1 MSGVQDIIDQIV
13 SDKLSSP
20 TTTQPRLIPT
30 PTLPSTPS
38 IPRLNLPPANLSF
51 LTKLQDKPKD
61 RGFWGGLVQNV
72 LRVPG
77 IAYDAV
83 KGVPTFAGKTV
94 QTLAGIGET
103 VFDAGTNIFDKNLYN
118 SRLEVDFKKGEALG
132 LSGADLI
139 GYSMQRQLPLGAVVI
154 PSFARTGARIGEVA
168 TLGLWDTGE
177 AGFDYYQ
184 GLKQGTLTDMLVE
197 DVGNA
202 ALLGTLG
209 AAAGVTLPISTA
221 TSTALA
227 SSRLGRAGLAVRDFS
242 IMPVG
247 STIKGTARLTGSL
260 GEKLATSIPQTSRFA
275 RPLTEAANRVA
286 TSPYPLRSLAGESS
300 IQLWR
305 ARANSKA
312 YATQNEINLRKDQ
325 QRNLSVTSPAWQ
337 ALEFEIKDLEKLRI
351 KYNKRAGLFRD
362 ARTELTKLTRE
373 AEQVR
378 TTLVAAGARYA
389 SLGMIPDT
397 VEHLQKQADFY
408 RQQAEV
414 KTSEGDTPTA
424 ANLNAVADFYQQQAE
439 VKATDTTG
447 TFENPAPTWVAP
459 ATTLLVTQ
467 KLNGIL
473 LDLQQGLSI
482 EEILKNLQPEQL
494 TPDLSEMGYGY
505 TIDDVQKA
513 IAYAQNTLSPIERIQ
528 IDIYKQYLQNWHQ
541 FWWDQTQQ
549 RVGMTTETIPFTYA
563 GTAPDPGLLLR
574 YLEDSQPRY
583 KELMYQILDEYVLE
597 HAEEIQPGLLAEAK
611 IDVKSKGTWKKL
623 AAEPI
628 DSAEYV
634 LAYEVLKLAF
644 NELRANPTFAELMQ
658 APMIYPA
665 PMRPAMFVEQRRL
678 KQAMARDTAT
688 MAQKLQQLLD
698 EHGDLLDEK
707 TKTLIEEALIKAA
720 GREGRFDKK
729 TFNNLLQKLSSISN
743 KAADQLARLE
753 TDQGLLAT
761 RQSGVDTKLSNA
773 ITVMNDVQLLIETIT
788 DNPAAVLGDTPR
800 LTSAKQA
807 LEENFNRR
815 DSIPAELAV
824 IDEAI
829 AASVAQQKADNV
841 SIQQDA
847 DNLKIDIAD
856 GQQRLN
862 DTLSEQERLQTE
874 HDDLQSDI
882 DAYNKLTEEQLAFL
896 PQDLSIALGIAGE
909 SSKRTSVTEGQAR
922 ATKRLM
928 LEEAQQYADVT
939 QGVMERLLPSPLRRH
954 KTKLGS
960 LEADYNLNS
969 FMQEDYRS
977 QFEAGV
983 QSVSGIED
991 PKKVVRDFINAETV
1005 IDDGQPIDNASKIAE
1020 QTDAFGNQTKEF
1032 ESTSDFMFEL
1042 GRAWAEQ
1049 QLAEQ
1054 TVRRIKQTSL
1064 KSMRE
1069 QLLKQD
1075 GGDELANAI
1084 YEATEQRADSVQQIE
1099 RMFEFLDRDT
1109 LSSAVTRRGILRK
1122 KLDDIEGAITRIER
1136 PLAERKARLTDL
1148 TERLRPKISPE
1159 LQKQRA
1165 TLELELRDGKK
1176 LMPKLVREVNNAT
1189 KNQAKTE
1196 TTRVRQRLTGV
1207 AKLDADGRPV
1217 VLTSVADKLTDQ
1229 QEQALNETVNINTKV
1244 AEIRQ
1249 RQQEQQGV
1257 QQSAGEGLAGS
1268 RTEQQ
1273 VQLSRPVG
1281 PQLITEPPVYLPGGP
1296 TASVQER
1303 VAIPMTMRSEGVAP
1317 QVKASYENLRTTDLA
1332 ATSMGQQAERLNEVL
1347 GQFARNKVVE
1357 EFIKNARF
1365 VTPVAQVLGLEK
1377 LKEITKE
1384 ATEALRR
1391 QPIDRNSSEFAITL
1405 RNEIGTR
1412 IIRELDRLGYEPVS
1426 PVKFDTTTLEHQ
1438 PVGGLQGIVGPGD
1451 IDANT
1456 ITMKIGMRDSIAS
1469 SFRPIEDN
1477 SMPSYI
1483 RAPLEKVGK
1492 LTSAWKSVILPFSA
1506 RWQVGDLVGNVLNAW
1521 LRADI
1526 SPAELVAAM
1535 NDVKNRLTV
1544 GEDGLVRT
1552 LKSSVA
1558 DEAIADPVIAAL
1570 LGAQLDSRGL
1580 RGAELSTIREG
1591 TLQPARP
1598 REFNRYFPRFRKA
1611 AFNVNATQNLIARA
1625 GVAIIKLEKTLTEQG
1640 RSIDEINP
1648 AALLNDPVLY
1658 DAVVKAVQETNVAL
1672 GAFSEMTPW
1681 ERNTLRQ
1688 VFPFWSWMRYI
1699 NRAAAEL
1706 VLNQPDRVLLSAHL
1720 GAMVS
1725 NGEGDEWLDWLQEKT
1740 PGPFG
1745 YLFDLR
1751 FLNPY
1756 GDAAIFQKNPL
1767 KFVGQEFTSISPVIQ
1782 KSVDAANILSNYATG
1797 SRLIPY
1803 GREVSRPGYTEGG
1816 IGQSAMGFGDMLGEL
1831 GYTGLTAFGGP
1842 YRNLLDVLPSEIPL
1856 LAPKGNIIGTNVA
1869 IGPISRFPQGSRKT
1883 GEYAQPR
1890 LSPTVGRLSAI
1901 LKTFGIPA
1909 PVFQIS
1915 EANRIGAQQTSEE
1928 TKARL
1933 QRIINKIQSEG

>member
-1 MSGVQDIIDQIV
+1 MSIAQDIVDQIAAN
-13 SDKLSSP
+13 KLSSP
-20 TTTQPRLIPT
+20 TPLQPRFNKA
-30 PTLPSTPS
+30 PTL
-38 IPRLNLPPANLSF
+38 RALNLKPVKMLEA
-51 LTKLQDKPKD
+51 DKPKD
-61 RGFWGGLVQNV
+61 RGWLGGLIQNV
-72 LRVPG
+72 VRVPG

-103 VFDAGTNIFDKNLYN
+103 VFDAGTNVFDKNLYN
-118 SRLEVDFKKGEALG
+118 SRLEVDFKKGEELG

-154 PSFARTGARIGEVA
+154 PSFARTGARIGETA

-184 GLKQGTLTDMLVE
+184 ALKQGRLTDMLVE

-202 ALLGTLG
+202 ALVASLGS
-209 AAAGVTLPISTA
+209 AAGITLPVSST
-221 TSTALA
+221 LA
-227 SSRLGRAGLAVRDFS
+227 ASRLGRAGSAVRNFS

-247 STIKGTARLTGSL
+247 TSIKGAAKLTGSV
-260 GEKLATSIPQTSRFA
+260 GEKLAALPQTSRFA
-275 RPLTEAANRVA
+275 NPLTEAANRVA
-286 TSPYPLRSLAGESS
+286 TSPYPLRSLTGEATV
-300 IQLWR
+300 QLWR

-312 YATQNEINLRKDQ
+312 YATQNEINLRKDK
-325 QRNLSVTSPAWQ
+325 QRNLSTASPAWQ
-337 ALEFEIKDLEKLRI
+337 SLEFEIKDLEKLRI

-362 ARTELTKLTRE
+362 ARTELTRLTRE

-378 TTLVAAGARYA
+378 TTLVAAGARFA
-389 SLGMIPDT
+389 SKGMIPDT
-397 VEHLQKQADFY
+397 VEHLQTTADFY
-408 RQQAEV
+408 RKQAEV
-414 KTSEGDTPTA
+414 KTSEGDTTTA

-447 TFENPAPTWVAP
+447 TFENPAPNWVAP

-473 LDLQQGLSI
+473 LDLRQGLSL

-494 TPDLSEMGYGY
+494 TPNLSQMGYGY

-574 YLEDSQPRY
+574 FLEDSQPRY
-583 KELMYQILDEYVLE
+583 KGLMYKILNEYVLE
-597 HAEEIQPGLLAEAK
+597 HAEEISPGLLAESK
-611 IDVKSKGTWKKL
+611 IDVKGAEVWKTL
-623 AAEPI
+623 ADKPI

-678 KQAMARDTAT
+678 KQAMARDTAG

-743 KAADQLARLE
+743 KASKQLAGLE
-753 TDQGLLAT
+753 ESQGLLAT
-761 RQSGVDTKLSNA
+761 RQSGVDTKLTNA
-773 ITVMNDVQLLIETIT
+773 IAVMNDVQLLIETIT

-800 LTSAKQA
+800 LTAAKQT

-815 DSIPAELAV
+815 DSIPDELAV

-829 AASVAQQKADNV
+829 KAELDQQRTDNAPY
-841 SIQQDA
+841 QQEQ
-847 DNLKIDIAD
+847 DNLKIDIAES
-856 GQQRLN
+856 QQRLN
-862 DTLSEQERLQTE
+862 DALSEQEAFQIE
-874 HDDLQSDI
+874 HDRLRSEL
-882 DAYNKLTEEQLAFL
+882 DAFNLLTEEQLALIQTDFEA
-896 PQDLSIALGIAGE
+896 ALNIAGT
-909 SSKRTSVTEGQAR
+909 SSKKTSVSDGLAR
-922 ATKRLM
+922 ATKRIM

-939 QGVMERLLPSPLRRH
+939 QGVLERLLPSPLRRH

-960 LEADYNLNS
+960 LEIDYNSNS
-969 FMQEDYRS
+969 FMQEDHRS
-977 QFEAGV
+977 QFESGV
-983 QSVSGIED
+983 QSVSGIEN
-991 PKKVVRDFINAETV
+991 PKKVVRDFVNAKTV
-1005 IDDGQPIDNASKIAE
+1005 IDDGQPIDSASKIAE
-1020 QTDAFGNQTKEF
+1020 QTDAFGNQAREF
-1032 ESTSDFMFEL
+1032 QSDSDFMYEL

-1054 TVRRIKQTSL
+1054 TLRRTKQTSL
-1064 KSMRE
+1064 KSIKER
-1069 QLLKQD
+1069 LLKED
-1075 GGDELANAI
+1075 TKDVSDAI
-1084 YEATEQRADSVQQIE
+1084 YEVTEGRAASLPWIE
-1099 RMFEFLDRDT
+1099 KMIEFTDRDA
-1109 LSSAVTRRGILRK
+1109 LSAAVKQVQILRK

-1229 QEQALNETVNINTKV
+1229 QQQALNETVNINAKT

-1281 PQLITEPPVYLPGGP
+1281 PQLITEPPIYLPGGLTKSAQP
-1296 TASVQER
+1296 SVR
-1303 VAIPMTMRSEGVAP
+1303 IAMTMKSEGISP
-1317 QVKASYENLRTTDLA
+1317 QTKASYENLRTTDLA
-1332 ATSMGQQAERLNEVL
+1332 ATSMGQQAERLDEIL
-1347 GQFARNKVVE
+1347 GQFSRNKVVE

-1365 VTPVAQVLGLEK
+1365 VTSVGNLLGLDK
-1377 LKEITKE
+1377 IKEITKQ
-1384 ATEALRR
+1384 ATEALRQ
-1391 QPIDRNSSEFAITL
+1391 QPIDRNSSEFQIVL

-1412 IIRELDRLGYEPVS
+1412 LIAELDRLGYEPAS
-1426 PVKFDTTTLEHQ
+1426 PVKIDPLSGEHQ
-1438 PVGGLQGIVGPGD
+1438 PLGGLQEIVSKGD
-1451 IDANT
+1451 VDANT

-1469 SFRPIEDN
+1469 SFSPIEGNTVPD
-1477 SMPSYI
+1477 YI
-1483 RAPLEKVGK
+1483 RAPLDKVGK
-1492 LTSAWKSVILPFSA
+1492 LTSAWKSVVLPFSGK
-1506 RWQVGDLVGNVLNAW
+1506 WQIGDLVGNVLNAW
-1521 LRADI
+1521 LRADV
-1526 SPAELVAAM
+1526 SPAEFVPAM
-1535 NDVKNRLTV
+1535 IDAKNRLTV

-1558 DEAIADPVIAAL
+1558 NDAATDPVIAAL
-1570 LGAQLDSRGL
+1570 LGAQLDARGL
-1580 RGAELSTIREG
+1580 REAELTTIREG
-1591 TLQPARP
+1591 TLQPLRP
-1598 REFNRYFPRFRKA
+1598 REFKRLFPKFRKTM
-1611 AFNVNATQNLIARA
+1611 FNVNATQNLIARA
-1625 GVAIIKLEKTLTEQG
+1625 GLAIVKLEKILTEQG

-1648 AALLNDPVLY
+1648 ATLLNDPVLY

-1706 VLNQPDRVLLSAHL
+1706 ILNQPDRVLLTAHL

-1756 GDAAIFQKNPL
+1756 GDAVLFQKNPL
-1767 KFVGQEFTSISPVIQ
+1767 KYLGQELNSVSPVIQ
-1782 KSVDAANILSNYATG
+1782 KSVDAANIVSNYATG

-1816 IGQSAMGFGDMLGEL
+1816 IGQSAMSFGDMLGEL

-1842 YRNLLDVLPSEIPL
+1842 YRNLLDLPSTIPL
-1856 LAPKGNIIGTNVA
+1856 LAPKGTIIGTDVA
-1869 IGPISRFPQGSRKT
+1869 IGPINRFPQGSRKT
-1883 GEYAQPR
+1883 GEYARPR

-1909 PVFQIS
+1909 PVFQVS
-1915 EANRIGAQQTSEE
+1915 EANRIGVQQTSEDA
-1928 TKARL
+1928 KARL

>member
-13 SDKLSSP
+13 SDKLTSP

-30 PTLPSTPS
+30 PTLPSVPSTPK
-38 IPRLNLPPANLSF
+38 LNLAPANLSF
-51 LTKLQDKPKD
+51 LTEADKPKD
-61 RGFWGGLVQNV
+61 RGFWGGLLKNV
-72 LRVPG
+72 TRGAMIPYEAVRG
-77 IAYDAV
+77 I
-83 KGVPTFAGKTV
+83 PTFAGKTV
-94 QTLAGIGET
+94 QTAAGLGET
-103 VFDAGTNIFDKNLYN
+103 VYDAGTNIIDKDLYT
-118 SRLEVDFKKGEALG
+118 SRLEVDFKKGEELG

-139 GYSMQRQLPLGAVVI
+139 GYSMQRQLPLGAVVV
-154 PSFARTGARIGEVA
+154 PSMARTGAFLGETG

-177 AGFDYYQ
+177 AGYDPYQYY
-184 GLKQGTLTDMLVE
+184 KQGRLTDLIVE
-197 DVGNA
+197 HVGNI
-202 ALLGTLG
+202 ALVASLGS
-209 AAAGVTLPISTA
+209 AAGITLPISTA
-221 TSTALA
+221 TSSALA
-227 SSRLGRAGLAVRDFS
+227 ASRLGRAGLAVRDFS

-247 STIKGTARLTGSL
+247 STIKGTARLTGS
-260 GEKLATSIPQTSRFA
+260 GFGKLATSLPQTSRFA
-275 RPLTEAANRVA
+275 KPLTEAANRVA
-286 TSPYPLRSLAGESS
+286 TSPYPLRTLTGEATV
-300 IQLWR
+300 QLWR

-312 YATQNEINLRKDQ
+312 YATQNEINIRKDQ
-325 QRNLSVTSPAWQ
+325 QRNLSIASPAWK
-337 ALEFEIKDLEKLRI
+337 ALDFEIKDLEKLRI
-351 KYNKRAGLFRD
+351 RYNKRAGLFRN
-362 ARTELTKLTRE
+362 ARTELTRLTRE

-397 VEHLQKQADFY
+397 VEHLQTRADFY
-408 RQQAEV
+408 RKQAEV
-414 KTSEGDTPTA
+414 KTTEGDTPTA
-424 ANLNAVADFYQQQAE
+424 ANLNAVADFYEQQAQ

-447 TFENPAPTWVAP
+447 TFENPAPNWVAP

-473 LDLQQGLSI
+473 LDLKQGLSI
-482 EEILKNLQPEQL
+482 EEIVRVLEPEQL
-494 TPDLSEMGYGY
+494 TPDLKEMGYSY
-505 TIDDVQKA
+505 TVDDVMKA
-513 IAYAQNTLSPIERIQ
+513 IAYAQNGLSPIERIQ

-574 YLEDSQPRY
+574 YLEDTQIRS
-583 KELMYQILDEYVLE
+583 KGLMYKILNEYVLE
-597 HAEEIQPGLLAEAK
+597 HAEEISPGLLAESK
-611 IDVKSKGTWKKL
+611 IDVKGVEVWKKL
-623 AAEPI
+623 ADKPI

-644 NELRANPTFAELMQ
+644 NELRANPIFAELMQ

-678 KQAMARDTAT
+678 KQAMARDTAG

-720 GREGRFDKK
+720 GQEGRFDKK

-743 KAADQLARLE
+743 KALDKLAGLE
-753 TDQGLLAT
+753 ESQGLLAT
-761 RQSGVDTKLSNA
+761 RQSGVDTKLIDA
-773 ITVMNDVQLLIETIT
+773 INQMAEMQRIIQAVT

-807 LEENFNRR
+807 LEGNLDRR
-815 DSIPAELAV
+815 DSIPAELAQV
-824 IDEAI
+824 EDAI
-829 AASVAQQKADNV
+829 AASVAQQKADNAPL
-841 SIQQDA
+841 QQDA

-862 DTLSEQERLQTE
+862 DALSEQERLQTE

-882 DAYNKLTEEQLAFL
+882 DAYNKLTEEQLTFL
-896 PQDLSIALGIAGE
+896 PKDLSTALGIAGE

-922 ATKRLM
+922 ATKAAM

-939 QGVMERLLPSPLRRH
+939 QGVMEQLLPEPMLRIR
-954 KTKLGS
+954 TKILLLDQTFTS
-960 LEADYNLNS
+960 S
-969 FMQEDYRS
+969 TFMQEDHRS
-977 QFEAGV
+977 PFEAGV
-983 QSVSGIED
+983 QTVDGIEN
-991 PKKVVRDFINAETV
+991 PNQVVKDFIKTRTLIDEGQTVDGARNQAESELST
-1005 IDDGQPIDNASKIAE
+1005 GATPRQ
-1020 QTDAFGNQTKEF
+1020 F
-1032 ESTSDFMFEL
+1032 ESDYDYMFEL
-1042 GRAWAEQ
+1042 GRAYAEQ

-1064 KSMRE
+1064 KSMKER
-1069 QLLKQD
+1069 LLKED
-1075 GGDELANAI
+1075 GGDEIAAAI
-1084 YEATEQRADSVQQIE
+1084 YEATAQRADSVQQIE

-1109 LSSAVTRRGILRK
+1109 LGAAVTQRGILKK
-1122 KLDDIEGAITRIER
+1122 KLDDIKFAIKRIEE

-1165 TLELELRDGKK
+1165 TLELELKDGKK
-1176 LMPKLVREVNNAT
+1176 LVPKLVREVNNAT

-1217 VLTSVADKLTDQ
+1217 LLKSVADKLTDEQ
-1229 QEQALNETVNINTKV
+1229 QQALNETVNINNKT
-1244 AEIRQ
+1244 AEIRRQ
-1249 RQQEQQGV
+1249 QQEQQGV
-1257 QQSAGEGLAGS
+1257 QQAAGEGLAGS

-1273 VQLSRPVG
+1273 AQLSRPVG
-1281 PQLITEPPVYLPGGP
+1281 PQLITEPPIYLPGGL
-1296 TASVQER
+1296 TKSVQESVR
-1303 VAIPMTMRSEGVAP
+1303 IAMTMKSEGISP
-1317 QVKASYENLRTTDLA
+1317 QTKANYENLRTTDLA
-1332 ATSMGQQAERLNEVL
+1332 ATSMGQQAERLDEIL
-1347 GQFARNKVVE
+1347 GQFSRNKVVE

-1365 VTPVAQVLGLEK
+1365 VTSVGNLLGLDK
-1377 LKEITKE
+1377 IKEITKQ
-1384 ATEALRR
+1384 ATEALRQ
-1391 QPIDRNSSEFAITL
+1391 QPIDRNSSEFKIVL
-1405 RNEIGTR
+1405 RDEIGTR
-1412 IIRELDRLGYEPVS
+1412 LIRELDRLGYEPAS
-1426 PVKFDTTTLEHQ
+1426 PVKLDPLSGEHQ
-1438 PVGGLQGIVGPGD
+1438 PLGGLQEIVSKGD
-1451 IDANT
+1451 VDANT

-1469 SFRPIEDN
+1469 SFSPIEGNTVPD
-1477 SMPSYI
+1477 YI
-1483 RAPLEKVGK
+1483 RTPLDKVGK
-1492 LTSAWKSVILPFSA
+1492 LTSGWKSVVLPFSA
-1506 RWQVGDLVGNVLNAW
+1506 KWQIGDLVGNVLNSW
-1521 LRADI
+1521 LRADV

-1544 GEDGLVRT
+1544 GDDGLVRT

-1558 DEAIADPVIAAL
+1558 KEAAVDPVIAAL
-1570 LGAQLDSRGL
+1570 LGAQLDARGL
-1580 RGAELSTIREG
+1580 REAELSTIRDG

-1598 REFNRYFPRFRKA
+1598 REFKRYFPKFRETM
-1611 AFNVNATQNLIARA
+1611 FNVNATQNLIARA
-1625 GVAIIKLEKTLTEQG
+1625 GLAIIKLEKTLTEQG

-1648 AALLNDPVLY
+1648 ASLLNDPVLY

-1681 ERNTLRQ
+1681 ERNTVRQ

-1706 VLNQPDRVLLSAHL
+1706 ILNQPDRVLLTAHL
-1720 GAMVS
+1720 GSMVS

-1756 GDAAIFQKNPL
+1756 GDSLLFQKNPI
-1767 KFVGQEFTSISPVIQ
+1767 KAFTQEFSSISPVIT
-1782 KSVDAANILSNYATG
+1782 KSLDASNIVTNYLTG
-1797 SRLIPY
+1797 SEIDVGKQL
-1803 GREVSRPGYTEGG
+1803 SRPGYTEGG
-1816 IGQSAMGFGDMLGEL
+1816 IGQSAMTFGDMLGEL

-1842 YRNLLDVLPSEIPL
+1842 YRNLLDVLPSKIPL

-1883 GEYAQPR
+1883 GEYARPR

-1909 PVFQIS
+1909 PVFQVS
-1915 EANRIGAQQTSEE
+1915 EANRIGVQQTSEDA
-1928 TKARL
+1928 KARL

>member
-1 MSGVQDIIDQIV
+1 MSIAQDIVDQIAAN
-13 SDKLSSP
+13 KLSSP
-20 TTTQPRLIPT
+20 TPQQPRFNKA
-30 PTLPSTPS
+30 PTL
-38 IPRLNLPPANLSF
+38 RALNLKPARLPEP
-51 LTKLQDKPKD
+51 DKPKD
-61 RGFWGGLVQNV
+61 RGLLSGLLQNV
-72 LRVPG
+72 LRIPG

-103 VFDAGTNIFDKNLYN
+103 VFDAGTNVFDKNLYN
-118 SRLEVDFKKGEALG
+118 SRLEVDFKKGEELG

-184 GLKQGTLTDMLVE
+184 ALKQGRLTDMLVE

-209 AAAGVTLPISTA
+209 AAAGITLPISTA
-221 TSTALA
+221 TSSALA
-227 SSRLGRAGLAVRDFS
+227 ASRLGRAGLAVRDFS

-247 STIKGTARLTGSL
+247 TTIKGAAKLTGSV
-260 GEKLATSIPQTSRFA
+260 GEKLATSLPQTSRFA
-275 RPLTEAANRVA
+275 NPLTEAADRIA
-286 TSPYPLRSLAGESS
+286 ASPTPLRALADESTV
-300 IQLWR
+300 QLWR

-312 YATQNEINLRKDQ
+312 YATQNEIKIRKDQ
-325 QRNLSVTSPAWQ
+325 QRNLSTASPVWQ
-337 ALEFEIKDLEKLRI
+337 SLEFEIKDLEKLRI

-362 ARTELTKLTRE
+362 ARTELTRLTRE

-397 VEHLQKQADFY
+397 VEHLQKTADTY
-408 RQQAEV
+408 RQQALV
-414 KTSEGDTPTA
+414 KEAAGDTTTA
-424 ANLNAVADFYQQQAE
+424 ANLNAAADFYQQQAE

-447 TFENPAPTWVAP
+447 TFENPAPNWVAP

-473 LDLQQGLSI
+473 LDLRQGLSI
-482 EEILKNLQPEQL
+482 KKIVRILEPEQL
-494 TPDLSEMGYGY
+494 TPDLKEMGYSY
-505 TIDDVQKA
+505 TVDDVMKA
-513 IAYAQNTLSPIERIQ
+513 IAYAENGLTPIERIQ

-583 KELMYQILDEYVLE
+583 TALMYKILDEYVLE

-611 IDVKSKGTWKKL
+611 IDVKSKELWKQL
-623 AAEPI
+623 ANKPI

-678 KQAMARDTAT
+678 KQAMARDTAG

-729 TFNNLLQKLSSISN
+729 TFNNLLQKLSSISK
-743 KAADQLARLE
+743 KASDQLARLE
-753 TDQGLLAT
+753 ADQGLLAT
-761 RQSGVDTKLSNA
+761 RQSGVDTKLTNA
-773 ITVMNDVQLLIETIT
+773 IAVMNDVQLFIETIT

-815 DSIPAELAV
+815 DNIPAELAQV
-824 IDEAI
+824 DEAI
-829 AASVAQQKADNV
+829 KAELDQQKTANAYL
-841 SIQQDA
+841 QQEH

-862 DTLSEQERLQTE
+862 DALSEQEAFQIE
-874 HDDLQSDI
+874 HDRLRSEL
-882 DAYNKLTEEQLAFL
+882 DAFNLLTEEQLSLIQTDFEA
-896 PQDLSIALGIAGE
+896 ALNIAGT
-909 SSKRTSVTEGQAR
+909 SSKKTSVSDGLAR
-922 ATKRLM
+922 ATKRIM
-928 LEEAQQYADVT
+928 LEEAQQYAAVT
-939 QGVMERLLPSPLRRH
+939 QGIMERLLPSPLRRH

-960 LEADYNLNS
+960 FQIDYNSNS
-969 FMQEDYRS
+969 FMQEDHRS
-977 QFEAGV
+977 QFESGV
-983 QSVSGIED
+983 QSVSRIED
-991 PKKVVRDFINAETV
+991 PEKVVRDFVNAKTV
-1005 IDDGQPIDNASKIAE
+1005 IDDGQPIDGASKIAE
-1020 QTDAFGNQTKEF
+1020 QTDAFGNQAREF
-1032 ESTSDFMFEL
+1032 QSDSDFMYEL

-1054 TVRRIKQTSL
+1054 TLRRTKQTSL
-1064 KSMRE
+1064 KSIKER
-1069 QLLKQD
+1069 LLKED
-1075 GGDELANAI
+1075 TKDVSDAI
-1084 YEATEQRADSVQQIE
+1084 YEVTQGRAASLPWIE
-1099 RMFEFLDRDT
+1099 KMIEFTDRDA
-1109 LSSAVTRRGILRK
+1109 LSAAVKQVQILRK

-1136 PLAERKARLTDL
+1136 PLADKKTRLGDL
-1148 TERLRPKISPE
+1148 TERLRPKISLE

-1229 QEQALNETVNINTKV
+1229 QQQALNETVNINTKV

-1296 TASVQER
+1296 TSSVQER
-1303 VAIPMTMRSEGVAP
+1303 VAIPMTMRSEGVSP

-1438 PVGGLQGIVGPGD
+1438 PVGGLQGIVGPSD

-1492 LTSAWKSVILPFSA
+1492 LTSAWKSVILPFSL

-1521 LRADI
+1521 LRADV

-1544 GEDGLVRT
+1544 GDDGLVRT

-1580 RGAELSTIREG
+1580 RGAELSMIREG

-1706 VLNQPDRVLLSAHL
+1706 ILNQPDRVLLSAHL

-1856 LAPKGNIIGTNVA
+1856 LAPKGNIIGTDVA

-1883 GEYAQPR
+1883 GEYARPR

-1909 PVFQIS
+1909 PVFQVS

>member
-1 MSGVQDIIDQIV
+1 MSGVQDIIDKIV

-20 TTTQPRLIPT
+20 TTTQPQLIPT

-38 IPRLNLPPANLSF
+38 IPRLNLPPANLAQS
-51 LTKLQDKPKD
+51 TEPDKPKD
-61 RGFWGGLVQNV
+61 RGLLGGLVQNIFS
-72 LRVPG
+72 VPE
-77 IAYDAV
+77 IAYNTV
-83 KGVPTFAGKTV
+83 KGVPTFIGKGLQTGAGLI
-94 QTLAGIGET
+94 QA
-103 VFDAGTNIFDKNLYN
+103 ATNPAKAI
-118 SRLEVDFKKGEALG
+118 KKVSTDYREGSKLG

-139 GYSMQRQLPLGAVVI
+139 GYSMQRQLPLAAIVV
-154 PSFARTGARIGEVA
+154 PSMARTGARIGETA

-177 AGFDYYQ
+177 AGYDPYQ
-184 GLKQGTLTDMLVE
+184 YFKQGRLTDMLVE
-197 DVGNA
+197 DVGNIALA
-202 ALLGTLG
+202 ASLGS
-209 AAAGVTLPISTA
+209 AAGVTLPISA
-221 TSTALA
+221 AAAESLA
-227 SSRLGRAGLAVRDFS
+227 ASRLGQAGLAVRDFS
-242 IMPVG
+242 ISPVG
-247 STIKGTARLTGSL
+247 TSVKGAAKLVSSPALKDLAASL
-260 GEKLATSIPQTSRFA
+260 PQTSRFA
-275 RPLTEAANRVA
+275 KPLTYATEAADRIA
-286 TSPYPLRSLAGESS
+286 ASPTPLRALTGEAS
-300 IQLWR
+300 INLWQ

-312 YATQNEINLRKDQ
+312 YATQNEINIRKDK
-325 QRNLSVTSPAWQ
+325 QRNLSITSPAWQ
-337 ALEFEIKDLEKLRI
+337 ALDFEIKDLEKLRI

-362 ARTELTKLTRE
+362 ARTELTRLTRE

-397 VEHLQKQADFY
+397 VEHLQKTADTFRQQALVKEAAGDTVSATNLNAAADFY
-408 RQQAEV
+408 
-414 KTSEGDTPTA
+414 T
-424 ANLNAVADFYQQQAE
+424 QQAE

-447 TFENPAPTWVAP
+447 TFNNPAPKWVAP
-459 ATTLLVTQ
+459 ATTLLVTE

-473 LDLQQGLSI
+473 LDLRQGLSL

-574 YLEDSQPRY
+574 FLEDSQPRY
-583 KELMYQILDEYVLE
+583 KALMYKILDEYVLE

-611 IDVKSKGTWKKL
+611 IDVKSEELWKTL
-623 AAEPI
+623 AEKPI

-644 NELRANPTFAELMQ
+644 NELRANPNFAELMQ

-678 KQAMARDTAT
+678 KQAIARDTAA

-743 KAADQLARLE
+743 KASKQLAGLE
-753 TDQGLLAT
+753 ESQGLLAT
-761 RQSGVDTKLSNA
+761 RQSGVDTKLTNA

-815 DSIPAELAV
+815 DSIPDELAV

-829 AASVAQQKADNV
+829 KAELDQQRTANAYLQQEHDNLQIDLGNAQQK
-841 SIQQDA
+841 
-847 DNLKIDIAD
+847 
-856 GQQRLN
+856 LN
-862 DTLSEQERLQTE
+862 DTLSQEESLQTE
-874 HDDLQSDI
+874 YDNLQSGL
-882 DAYNKLTEEQLAFL
+882 DAFNSLTEEQLVALQTDFQKAIEIADQYGKQSAVSDGL
-896 PQDLSIALGIAGE
+896 ARSI
-909 SSKRTSVTEGQAR
+909 KRRMV
-922 ATKRLM
+922 
-928 LEEAQQYADVT
+928 EEAQQRVDSAFAR
-939 QGVMERLLPSPLRRH
+939 MEELLPNVMLRFRV
-954 KTKLGS
+954 KQVG
-960 LEADYNLNS
+960 LETNLNYNS
-969 FMQEDYRS
+969 YMQEDYRLP
-977 QFEAGV
+977 FESAVARTIGD
-983 QSVSGIED
+983 GPEANKAIKE
-991 PKKVVRDFINAETV
+991 FIQTRTR
-1005 IDDGQPIDNASKIAE
+1005 IDDGLGIDVSHQQSGALL
-1020 QTDAFGNQTKEF
+1020 DADL
-1032 ESTSDFMFEL
+1032 SDYMTEL

-1049 QLAEQ
+1049 YLAEKDL
-1054 TVRRIKQTSL
+1054 RRAKQTSL
-1064 KSMRE
+1064 KSIKEKAFKENQANIDDAVSEATATGQTLPWIERMVELTDRSVLNE
-1069 QLLKQD
+1069 TQKRVKVLRASLKEIQRV
-1075 GGDELANAI
+1075 
-1084 YEATEQRADSVQQIE
+1084 ATEQQNRTAEQKT
-1099 RMFEFLDRDT
+1099 RLGN
-1109 LSSAVTRRGILRK
+1109 LS
-1122 KLDDIEGAITRIER
+1122 
-1136 PLAERKARLTDL
+1136 
-1148 TERLRPKISPE
+1148 ERLRPKISVE
-1159 LQKQRA
+1159 LQRQR
-1165 TLELELRDGKK
+1165 TRLEAELVDTKK
-1176 LMPKLVREVNNAT
+1176 ANPKLVREVNNAT

-1229 QEQALNETVNINTKV
+1229 QQQALNETVNINTKV

-1257 QQSAGEGLAGS
+1257 QQAAGEGLAGA

-1281 PQLITEPPVYLPGGP
+1281 PQLITKPPVYLPGGP
-1296 TASVQER
+1296 TKEATPR
-1303 VAIPMTMRSEGVAP
+1303 VAIAMTMRSEGIAP
-1317 QVKASYENLRTTDLA
+1317 QVKAAYENLRTTDLA
-1332 ATSMGQQAERLNEVL
+1332 ATSMGQQAAKLDEIL
-1347 GQFARNKVVE
+1347 GQFSRNKVVE

-1365 VTPVAQVLGLEK
+1365 VTPVAQILGLEK
-1377 LKEITKE
+1377 LKQITKE
-1384 ATEALRR
+1384 ATEALRQ

-1405 RNEIGTR
+1405 RNEIGSR
-1412 IIRELDRLGYEPVS
+1412 IIAELDRLGYEPVS
-1426 PVKFDTTTLEHQ
+1426 PVKLAPTTGEH
-1438 PVGGLQGIVGPGD
+1438 PPLGGLQGIVGPGD

-1469 SFRPIEDN
+1469 RFSPIEDN
-1477 SMPSYI
+1477 ATPSYL
-1483 RAPLEKVGK
+1483 LEPFKKVGK

-1521 LRADI
+1521 LRADV
-1526 SPAELVAAM
+1526 SPTELVAAM

-1544 GEDGLVRT
+1544 GDDGLVRT
-1552 LKSSVA
+1552 LKSNVA
-1558 DEAIADPVIAAL
+1558 NDAAVDPVIASL
-1570 LGAQLDSRGL
+1570 LGAGLESRGL
-1580 RGAELSTIREG
+1580 REAELSTIREG
-1591 TLQPARP
+1591 TLQPSRP
-1598 REFNRYFPRFRKA
+1598 REFKRYFPRFRKA
-1611 AFNVNATQNLIARA
+1611 AFNVNATQNLMARA
-1625 GVAIIKLEKTLTEQG
+1625 ALAITKLEKTLTEQG

-1648 AALLNDPVLY
+1648 AILLNDPVLY

-1699 NRAAAEL
+1699 NRAAADL
-1706 VLNQPDRVLLSAHL
+1706 LLNQPDRVLLAAHL
-1720 GAMVS
+1720 GSIVS
-1725 NGEGDEWLDWLQEKT
+1725 SGEGDDWLDWLQEKT

-1756 GDAAIFQKNPL
+1756 GDAVLFQKNPL
-1767 KFVGQEFTSISPVIQ
+1767 KYLGQELNSVSPVIQ
-1782 KSVDAANILSNYATG
+1782 KSVDAANIVSNYATG

-1842 YRNLLDVLPSEIPL
+1842 YRNLLDVLPSKIPL
-1856 LAPKGNIIGTNVA
+1856 LAPKGNIIGTDVA
-1869 IGPISRFPQGSRKT
+1869 IGPINRFPQGSRKT
-1883 GEYAQPR
+1883 GEYARPR

-1909 PVFQIS
+1909 PVFQVS
-1915 EANRIGAQQTSEE
+1915 EANRIGAQQTSEDA
-1928 TKARL
+1928 KARL